1 MALIGRRGL
10 VAGGMVAGSA
20 TVAAALLI
28 GKRPREIVHLG
39 APTAEPLRGMAAMV
53 RMTPKPAPAVAFVDA
68 TGAAR
73 TLASY
78 RGQGVVL
85 NVWAT
90 WCGPCVAEMPSLVA
104 LSRRAEGFV
113 VLPLSIDHG
122 GAAVVGPW
130 LQRHDATALP
140 VLIDDR
146 QAAMVALG
154 VRGVPTTF
162 VIDRAGDLRGMLEGG
177 ADWSTPDARATV
189 LGLIGA

>member
-10 VAGGMVAGSA
+10 VAGGLVAGGA
-20 TVAAALLI
+20 TLAAALLI
-28 GKRPREIVHLG
+28 GKRQPEIVHLTE
-39 APTAEPLRGMAAMV
+39 PTAEPLRGMAAMV
-53 RMTPKPAPAVAFVDA
+53 RMPPQPAPAIAFVDA
-68 TGAAR
+68 TGIAR
-73 TLASY
+73 TLDSY
-78 RGQGVVL
+78 RGKGVVL

-104 LSRRAEGFV
+104 LSRSADGFV
-113 VLPLSIDHG
+113 VLPLSIDRG

-130 LQRHDATALP
+130 LRRHDAAALP
-140 VLIDDR
+140 VLIDDK
-146 QAAMVALG
+146 QAAMTALG

-162 VIDRAGDLRGMLEGG
+162 VIDRAGRLRGSLEGG